1 MLGGGAT
8 RLNVSVPYRSS
19 TLFSKRDHAPS
30 LLLQHRGPS
39 LPFAPRKLSHQI
51 TSAVVLDWK
60 SAALVVPC
68 GAALLFGVDGKQA
81 FSKLKIPIKPMLRLR
96 GGDFVYTRKE
106 KDAMLYTLELL
117 KQFDCKSIVFG
128 ALTMDGHIDQAFL
141 NEITEAIGDQVLC
154 FHKAIDYSTN
164 ILESCSAL
172 STYDK
177 VAEILSSGGAQ
188 TARGGVENLIE
199 MKKLLRPDQK
209 LIAAGKIR
217 PENVSE
223 LHNLLNL
230 EYYHGKKIINF

>member
-1 MLGGGAT
+1 MT
-8 RLNVSVPYRSS
+8 R
-19 TLFSKRDHAPS
+19 
-30 LLLQHRGPS
+30 S
-39 LPFAPRKLSHQI
+39 LPYYREVCVDTLEDAIQAELNGADQI
-51 TSAVVLDWK
+51 ELCARLDLDGLTP
-60 SAALVVPC
+60 SQE
-68 GAALLFGVDGKQA
+68 LLEQA

-172 STYDK
+172 RTYDK

-230 EYYHGKKIINF
+230 EYYHGKKIINY

>member
-1 MLGGGAT
+1 MT
-8 RLNVSVPYRSS
+8 R
-19 TLFSKRDHAPS
+19 
-30 LLLQHRGPS
+30 S
-39 LPFAPRKLSHQI
+39 LPYYREVCVDTLEDAIQAELNGADQI
-51 TSAVVLDWK
+51 ELCARLDLDGLTP
-60 SAALVVPC
+60 SQE
-68 GAALLFGVDGKQA
+68 LLEQA

-230 EYYHGKKIINF
+230 EYYHGKKIINY

>member
-1 MLGGGAT
+1 MT
-8 RLNVSVPYRSS
+8 R
-19 TLFSKRDHAPS
+19 
-30 LLLQHRGPS
+30 S
-39 LPFAPRKLSHQI
+39 LPYYREVCVDTLEDAIQAELNGADQI
-51 TSAVVLDWK
+51 ELCARLDLDGLTP
-60 SAALVVPC
+60 SQE
-68 GAALLFGVDGKQA
+68 LLEQA

-209 LIAAGKIR
+209 LIAAGKIK

-230 EYYHGKKIINF
+230 EYYHGKKIINY